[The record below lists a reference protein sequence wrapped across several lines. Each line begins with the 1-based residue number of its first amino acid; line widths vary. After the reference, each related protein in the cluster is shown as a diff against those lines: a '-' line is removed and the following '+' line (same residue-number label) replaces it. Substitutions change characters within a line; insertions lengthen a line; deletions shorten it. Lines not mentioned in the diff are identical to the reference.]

1 MKYDED
7 KKLSS
12 KIPTMGNENLQ
23 GRHAKDSFT

>member
-7 KKLSS
+7 QKLFS

-23 GRHAKDSFT
+23 GRHAQDSFT